1 MGFFDKIF
9 KHGRAFN
16 RLAKSYKEALD
27 CIIECRLNFNVQ
39 YLYKAV
45 WIFTN
50 CIVASVEK
58 WHWKMTAKIYIPDY
72 IEKLGG
78 SITVLEASAG
88 VASQIAEISK
98 NLTEEENSIVERVMS
113 GEFVPE
119 VERFITDSL
128 KEKLLP

>member
-1 MGFFDKIF
+1 MFFDKIF

-39 YLYKAV
+39 HLYKAV
-45 WIFTN
+45 WIYMN
-50 CIVASVEK
+50 CILASGEK
-58 WHWKMTAKIYIPDY
+58 WHWNLSAKIYIPDY
-72 IEKLGG
+72 TQKLGG
-78 SITVLEASAG
+78 RITVLEASAG
-88 VASQIAEISK
+88 ILSQIGEISK
-98 NLTEEENSIVERVMS
+98 NLTEEEFSVVERLMG

-119 VERFITDSL
+119 VEWLITDSL